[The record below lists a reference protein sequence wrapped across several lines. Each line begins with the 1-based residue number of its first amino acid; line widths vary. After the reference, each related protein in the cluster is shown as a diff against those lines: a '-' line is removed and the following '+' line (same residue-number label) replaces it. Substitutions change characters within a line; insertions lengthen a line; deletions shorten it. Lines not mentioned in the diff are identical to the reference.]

1 MDTKDD
7 LLKFPA
13 HTLLFVCTD
22 VICSK
27 PRLQLSDSVW
37 SLQKYA
43 KLENGSWVQVDG
55 NGDLDLIKQGLQLL
69 VVHQGT
75 GLDSITL
82 NSNPHQLKGF
92 WKGSTLAIAIKYKL
106 TTRRI
111 KFKFAATK
119 NHSSVMNCGACVHM
133 LKNYMHITDNT
144 GTAKQETLQV
154 TELYE
159 YILKA
164 NSIERPLVPV
174 SGIQADKSLDSL
186 IKSCILDPGFPEFV
200 EQVQSKL
207 EEIQKI
213 SS

>member
-1 MDTKDD
+1 MADISRGRQILDISV
-7 LLKFPA
+7 LLNGIP
-13 HTLLFVCTD
+13 HLH
-22 VICSK
+22 
-27 PRLQLSDSVW
+27 LQTTMKCMAEDSVW

-55 NGDLDLIKQGLQLL
+55 NGNLDLIKQGLQLL

-144 GTAKQETLQV
+144 GTAQQETLQV

-164 NSIERPLVPV
+164 NSIERPLVPGTITNCV
-174 SGIQADKSLDSL
+174 HT
-186 IKSCILDPGFPEFV
+186 
-200 EQVQSKL
+200 L
-207 EEIQKI
+207 E
-213 SS
+213 